1 MSDRDRM
8 GSTRLPYFDPIPSR
22 STDPPTSHAAEPVR
36 WRTGSQAIRLLQ
48 SFASLIDATDE
59 EAMENAIGVS
69 PVSEYA
75 KRCSEL
81 REAGLI
87 EPTIYTRPGY
97 SGRERMV
104 STITEAGAR
113 VLVRL
118 AKG

>member
-1 MSDRDRM
+1 MSED
-8 GSTRLPYFDPIPSR
+8 YFDPIPSR
-22 STDPPTSHAAEPVR
+22 ATDPATSHAAEPDR

-48 SFASLIDATDE
+48 AFAALIDATDE
-59 EAMENAIGVS
+59 EAMEQAIGVS
-69 PVSEYA
+69 PLSEYA